1 MTDALLL
8 VHVLAGGLGL
18 LCAPVAALVR
28 KRRGL
33 HTAAGWIY
41 CACVLA
47 LCASAL
53 LMVVRDLSLWPFV
66 PLAVGTSA
74 AAAGGVVSRRRA
86 RPGWLPRHVQLLL
99 GSYVSFVTA
108 FTVQTVGGL
117 LSWLVPVVVG
127 STVVSVVTARTTA
140 PRAVAARA
148 QRTAASASGSVKA
161 PA

>member
-1 MTDALLL
+1 MTDPVLV
-8 VHVLAGGLGL
+8 VHVAAGAVGL
-18 LCAPVAALVR
+18 LCAPVAACAR

-33 HTAAGWIY
+33 HTAAGWTY
-41 CACVLA
+41 CGCVAA

-53 LMVVRDLSLWPFV
+53 AMVVRDLTLWPFV

-74 AAAGGVVSRRRA
+74 AAAAGLVSRRRA

-108 FTVQTVGGL
+108 FTVQTVGGP
-117 LSWLVPVVVG
+117 LSWLIPVVVG
-127 STVVSVVTARTTA
+127 STVVSVVTARTAA